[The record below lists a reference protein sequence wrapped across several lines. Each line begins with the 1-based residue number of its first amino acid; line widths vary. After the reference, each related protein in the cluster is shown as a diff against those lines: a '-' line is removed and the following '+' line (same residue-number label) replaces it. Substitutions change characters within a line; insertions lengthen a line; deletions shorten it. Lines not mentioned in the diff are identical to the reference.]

1 VNLSQETANQI
12 INILKKDEKVQKII
26 LFGSRAK
33 GTAKSGSDIDLAIVG
48 ENINFRDLCR
58 FGVQLDDLDLP
69 YQIDLVDY
77 NTITNP
83 ELKSHIDRVGIT
95 LI

>member
-1 VNLSQETANQI
+1 MNLSQETANQI